1 MVDGRLA
8 VAARGE
14 GGPDVVTL
22 ADVPRPGAP
31 VVGRPTRDGGQSDV
45 ARRILDAAAPR
56 FYREGI
62 RAVSA
67 DAVMADAGVSKVTFY
82 RHFPTK
88 DHLVEAYLET
98 VAAAERH
105 AVATWRV
112 EHDGDPRAVLAAY
125 ADQLA
130 DQVCGAG
137 FRGCPFL
144 NAAAEYPD
152 VTHPVRAVAER
163 HREWLRD
170 VAEALVVELG
180 LPEPRSV
187 AVQLVM
193 LRDGAMATGAGVEP
207 AEVGR
212 ALRRAGRAVLA

>member
-1 MVDGRLA
+1 MIV
-8 VAARGE
+8 
-14 GGPDVVTL
+14 
-22 ADVPRPGAP
+22 DVPPLGAP
-31 VVGRPTRDGGQSDV
+31 VVGRPTRDGGQSEV
-45 ARRILDAAAPR
+45 ARRILDVAAPR

-67 DAVMADAGVSKVTFY
+67 DAVMAEVGVTKVTFY

-105 AVATWRV
+105 AVTTWRV
-112 EHDGDPRAVLAAY
+112 EHAGDPAAVLAAY
-125 ADQLA
+125 ADRLA
-130 DQVCGAG
+130 AQVCGAG

-152 VTHPVRAVAER
+152 VAHPVRAVAER
-163 HREWLRD
+163 HREWLRAA
-170 VAEALVVELG
+170 AEELVVELG
-180 LPEPRSV
+180 VPEPRSV

-193 LRDGAMATGAGVEP
+193 LRDGAMATGTGVEP
-207 AEVGR
+207 TEVGR
-212 ALRRAGRAVLA
+212 ALRRAGRAVLQPR

>member
-1 MVDGRLA
+1 MT
-8 VAARGE
+8 
-14 GGPDVVTL
+14 VTL
-22 ADVPRPGAP
+22 ADPPI
-31 VVGRPTRDGGQSDV
+31 VGRPTRDGGQSDV
-45 ARRILDAAAPR
+45 ARRILEAAAPR
-56 FYREGI
+56 FYLEGI

-67 DAVMADAGVSKVTFY
+67 DAVMADVGVTKVTFY

-98 VAAAERH
+98 VAAAERQ
-105 AVATWRV
+105 AVAGWRAAHV
-112 EHDGDPRAVLAAY
+112 GDAVAVLAAY

-130 DQVCGAG
+130 AQVCGEA

-152 VTHPVRAVAER
+152 VTHPVRTVAER

-170 VAEALVVELG
+170 VAEELVADLAVA
-180 LPEPRSV
+180 EPRSV

-193 LRDGAMATGAGVEP
+193 LRDGAMAAGSGVDP

-212 ALRRAGRAVLA
+212 ALRRAGRAVLGR

>member
-1 MVDGRLA
+1 MS
-8 VAARGE
+8 
-14 GGPDVVTL
+14 TL
-22 ADVPRPGAP
+22 

-62 RAVSA
+62 RVVSA
-67 DAVMADAGVSKVTFY
+67 DAVMAEAGVSKVTFY

-98 VAAAERH
+98 VAAAERD
-105 AVATWRV
+105 AVAGWRAD
-112 EHDGDPRAVLAAY
+112 HAGDPTAVLAAY

-130 DQVCGAG
+130 AQVCGSA

-152 VTHPVRAVAER
+152 VAHPVRAVAER
-163 HREWLRD
+163 HRDWLRGTAEEL
-170 VAEALVVELG
+170 VAELG
-180 LPEPRSV
+180 LAEPRSV

-207 AEVGR
+207 TEVGR
-212 ALRRAGRAVLA
+212 ALRRAGQAVLRT

>member
-1 MVDGRLA
+1 MTR
-8 VAARGE
+8 
-14 GGPDVVTL
+14 
-22 ADVPRPGAP
+22 P

-56 FYREGI
+56 FYRDGI

-67 DAVMADAGVSKVTFY
+67 DAVIAEVGVTKVTFY

-98 VAAAERH
+98 VAAAERQAVDGWRAEH
-105 AVATWRV
+105 A
-112 EHDGDPRAVLAAY
+112 GDPRAVLTAY
-125 ADQLA
+125 ADQLST
-130 DQVCGAG
+130 QVCGDV

-144 NAAAEYPD
+144 NAVAEYPD

-163 HREWLRD
+163 HREWLRGT
-170 VAEALVVELG
+170 VEELLVELG
-180 LPEPRSV
+180 HPEPRSV

-193 LRDGAMATGAGVEP
+193 LRDGAMATSAGVDP
-207 AEVGR
+207 TEVGQ
-212 ALRRAGRAVLA
+212 ALRRAGRAILQA

>member
-1 MVDGRLA
+1 M
-8 VAARGE
+8 
-14 GGPDVVTL
+14 T
-22 ADVPRPGAP
+22 ADVADAAAP

-56 FYREGI
+56 FYLEGI

-67 DAVMADAGVSKVTFY
+67 DAVMADAGVTKVTFY

-98 VAAAERH
+98 IAAAERH
-105 AVATWRV
+105 AVTTWRA
-112 EHDGDPRAVLAAY
+112 EHVGDPTAVLAAY

-130 DQVCGAG
+130 AQVCGG
-137 FRGCPFL
+137 SFRGCPFL

-163 HREWLRD
+163 HRDWLRD
-170 VAEALVVELG
+170 TAEELVAELCLA
-180 LPEPRSV
+180 EPRSL

-212 ALRRAGRAVLA
+212 ALRRAGRAVLGR

>member
-1 MVDGRLA
+1 MTAD
-8 VAARGE
+8 
-14 GGPDVVTL
+14 L
-22 ADVPRPGAP
+22 ADAP
-31 VVGRPTRDGGQSDV
+31 IVGRPTRGGGQSDV

-56 FYREGI
+56 FYLEGI

-98 VAAAERH
+98 VAAAERQ
-105 AVATWRV
+105 AVTTWRA
-112 EHDGDPRAVLAAY
+112 EHPDDPRAVLAAY
-125 ADQLA
+125 AEQLEA
-130 DQVCGAG
+130 QMCGDA

-163 HREWLRD
+163 HRAWLRG
-170 VAEALVVELG
+170 VAEELVAELG
-180 LPEPRSV
+180 VAEPRTV
-187 AVQLVM
+187 AVQLVL
-193 LRDGAMATGAGVEP
+193 LRDGAMATGAEVEP

-212 ALRRAGRAVLA
+212 ALRRAGLAVLQAG

>member
-1 MVDGRLA
+1 M
-8 VAARGE
+8 
-14 GGPDVVTL
+14 VTL
-22 ADVPRPGAP
+22 VDVPPLSPP
-31 VVGRPTRDGGQSDV
+31 VVGRPTRDGGQSEV

-56 FYREGI
+56 FYLEGI

-67 DAVMADAGVSKVTFY
+67 DAVMAEAGVTKVTFY

-105 AVATWRV
+105 AVLTWRA
-112 EHDGDPRAVLAAY
+112 EHAGDPTAVLGAY

-130 DQVCGAG
+130 AQVCGGAA

-152 VTHPVRAVAER
+152 VAHPVRAVAER
-163 HREWLRD
+163 HRAWLRR
-170 VAEALVVELG
+170 VAEELVAELG
-180 LPEPRSV
+180 LAEPRTV

-193 LRDGAMATGAGVEP
+193 LRDGAMATGSGVEP

-212 ALRRAGRAVLA
+212 ALRRAGLAVLRAG